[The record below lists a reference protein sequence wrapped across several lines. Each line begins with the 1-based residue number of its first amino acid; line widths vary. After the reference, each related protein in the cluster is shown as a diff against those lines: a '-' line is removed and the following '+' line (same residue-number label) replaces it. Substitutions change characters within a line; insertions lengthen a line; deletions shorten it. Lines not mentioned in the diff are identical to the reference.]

1 MKQKPMK
8 KKIISLMCQNIKQSG
23 IDIDQ
28 FAINNPDQAIRYLH
42 NQYAIAEI
50 MHQKKSVSQRRI

>member
-1 MKQKPMK
+1 MK
-8 KKIISLMCQNIKQSG
+8 KKIIYLMCQNIKKSG

-28 FAINNPDQAIRYLH
+28 FAINNPDQAVRYIH

-50 MHQKKSVSQRRI
+50 MHQNESVFQRHI